1 MQTVIGEDVV
11 TQKTR
16 ELCEAIVSQPGF
28 RSSHQRIEAFMADPK
43 ARDLYEAVVTRGQTL
58 HDKQHRA
65 EALDPAEIEA
75 FEKEREQLLAN
86 PVAKGF
92 IDAQDELHDIKHS
105 VQKFISKT
113 LELGRLPGESDMEEG
128 CGQGGCGCHSH

>member
-1 MQTVIGEDVV
+1 MQTEIAEDVI

-16 ELCEAIVSQPGF
+16 ELCEAIISQPGF
-28 RSSHQRIEAFMADPK
+28 QSSHQRIEAFMADEK
-43 ARDLYEAVVTRGQTL
+43 ARSLYETVVNKGQML

-65 EALDPAEIEA
+65 ETLDQAEVDS
-75 FEKEREQLLAN
+75 FEKDRETLLAN

-105 VQKFISKT
+105 VQKLISKT
-113 LELGRLPGESDMEEG
+113 LELGRLPEPQDLEEG
-128 CGQGGCGCHSH
+128 GCGTGGCGCHH